1 MLFSAATS
9 WVAAAA
15 IAKTEMKL
23 RIFDGVGGR
32 RIKIKVDNRKE

>member
-23 RIFDGVGGR
+23 RIFDGGWWEANEN
-32 RIKIKVDNRKE
+32 KSC